1 MKNAI
6 VAMLAATVTLAA
18 PIAPAAAVA
27 AAKPAAPATADWTHV
42 VTTTPEGGFRMGNP
56 DAKVK
61 LVEYF
66 SFTCPHCA
74 AFSGEAFGPLTQ
86 KYVSTG
92 QVSFEV
98 RVALRDALDFV
109 TALSTRCAAPRTYF
123 GTVEDV
129 MAAQQQWE
137 SKAYDWIGAHRDE
150 LNGPAKA
157 TAIRT
162 LVANAG
168 LEAIVAKH
176 GVTPAALTQCLDD
189 KGSEAAL
196 QRSSEDAWNVR
207 KINGTPG
214 FLINDTLQSDV
225 FGWAALEPKIQAA
238 LKI

>member
-1 MKNAI
+1 MKNAV
-6 VAMLAATVTLAA
+6 VALLVATAAFASPAAQAATK
-18 PIAPAAAVA
+18 PAE
-27 AAKPAAPATADWTHV
+27 PAAPTAADWTHV
-42 VTTTPEGGFRMGNP
+42 VTATPEGGFRMGNP
-56 DAKVK
+56 NAKVK

-109 TALSTRCAAPRTYF
+109 TALSTRCAGPRTYF

-129 MAAQQQWE
+129 MAAQSQWE
-137 SKAYDWIGAHRDE
+137 SKASEWIGAHKDE
-150 LNGPAKA
+150 LNGPAKM
-157 TAIRT
+157 TAVRT
-162 LVANAG
+162 LVTNAG

-189 KGSEAAL
+189 KGAEAAL
-196 QRSSEDAWNVR
+196 QRSTEDAWNVR

-214 FLINDTLQSDV
+214 FLINDTLQPDV

-238 LKI
+238 LKS

>member
-1 MKNAI
+1 MKRVF
-6 VAMLAATVTLAA
+6 VALLAATVALSGTAA
-18 PIAPAAAVA
+18 QAAARPAAA
-27 AAKPAAPATADWTHV
+27 KADWTHV
-42 VTTTPEGGFRMGNP
+42 VTATPEGGFRMGNP

-109 TALSTRCAAPRTYF
+109 TALSTRCAAPHAYF

-137 SKAYDWIGAHRDE
+137 SKASDWIGAHKDE
-150 LNGPAKA
+150 LNGPTKA
-157 TAIRT
+157 AAVRA
-162 LVANAG
+162 LVTNAG
-168 LEAIVAKH
+168 LETIVAKH

-189 KGSEAAL
+189 KGAEAAL
-196 QRSSEDAWNVR
+196 QHSTEDAWNVR

-214 FLINDTLQSDV
+214 FLINDALQSDV

-238 LKI
+238 LKN

>member
-1 MKNAI
+1 MKRLF
-6 VAMLAATVTLAA
+6 VALLAATLSGTVAFSGTAVQAA
-18 PIAPAAAVA
+18 KPVA
-27 AAKPAAPATADWTHV
+27 AAKADWTQV
-42 VTTTPEGGFRMGNP
+42 VTATPEGGFRMGNP

-109 TALSTRCAAPRTYF
+109 TALSARCAAPRAYF

-129 MAAQQQWE
+129 MAAQSAWAG
-137 SKAYDWIGAHRDE
+137 KASDWIGAHRDE
-150 LNGPAKA
+150 LNGPGKA
-157 TAIRT
+157 AAIRT

-168 LEAIVAKH
+168 LEAIVARH
-176 GVTPAALTQCLDD
+176 GVTPVALGQCLDD
-189 KGSEAAL
+189 KASEAAL
-196 QRSSEDAWNVR
+196 QRSTEDAWNVR
-207 KINGTPG
+207 KIGGTPG
-214 FLINDTLQSDV
+214 FLINDALQSDT

-238 LKI
+238 LKS